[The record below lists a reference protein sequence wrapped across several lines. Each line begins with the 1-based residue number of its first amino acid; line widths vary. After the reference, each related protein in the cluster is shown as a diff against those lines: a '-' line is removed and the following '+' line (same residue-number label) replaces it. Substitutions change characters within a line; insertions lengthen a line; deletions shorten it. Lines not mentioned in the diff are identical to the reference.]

1 MAIYFKLYQNNQKK
15 NPNRGKWYARPA
27 YQETVN
33 ERDLAA
39 EIEKKTTVHTADIL
53 AVLQAL
59 SEQIA
64 EELRDSK
71 RVHLTGLGTFKIGI
85 STSPA
90 GTRDDFKAN
99 VNIKHARVLFQ
110 PETRGTGEARTRA
123 LLSGITYKEWT
134 SGNKHAASSSDTGTT
149 TSGGSEKA

>member
-1 MAIYFKLYQNNQKK
+1 MALYFKIYQNNQEK
-15 NPNRGKWYARPA
+15 NPNRGKWYARPQ
-27 YQETVN
+27 YQETVT

-71 RVHLTGLGTFKIGI
+71 RVRLTGLGTFKVGI
-85 STSPA
+85 STRPA
-90 GTRDDFKAN
+90 DTPEKFSARE
-99 VNIKHARVLFQ
+99 NIKSAHVIFQ
-110 PETRGTGEARTRA
+110 PETKITGSGRTRA

-134 SGNKHAASSSDTGTT
+134 PETRKASSDTGSDSEAAT
-149 TSGGSEKA
+149 GEKA